1 MQTLSPALKAGLA
14 LIDAKV
20 GHGVLCSHKR
30 LARGYLRHDPRVI
43 FLSPY
48 AMRIRARYVRR
59 FGWDAKP
66 EARP

>member
-1 MQTLSPALKAGLA
+1 MTFSPALREAFA

-20 GHGVLCSHKR
+20 GHGIIVSHKR
-30 LARGYLRHDPRVI
+30 LARGYLRQDPRVI
-43 FLSPY
+43 FISPY
-48 AMRIRARYVRR
+48 AMKIVARYGRR